1 MTDVI
6 VLGGG
11 SAGCA
16 MAARLAEDPRL
27 QVLLLEAGD
36 TDDVLASRVP
46 ALVAT
51 VVQNPE
57 FDWKY
62 SVEPDASI
70 GGRADVWPAG
80 KRLGGGSSINGMMY
94 VRGHAWD
101 YDEWAR
107 RGATGWSAAEVL
119 PYFKRL
125 EDNQRPGGD
134 AGDIATAAR
143 GRGGP
148 QSVADTRAPY
158 GVTQQW
164 IDAAV
169 QAGVPRSPD
178 LNGALA
184 EGVDHVQASQRGGFR
199 HSSAAAYLRGGAA
212 RPNLRVELK
221 AQALGLIL
229 EGKRAVGVRYRQ
241 NGVEHEARA
250 SGGVVVCA
258 GALNS
263 PRLLMLSGIGPG
275 AELQAHGIRVV
286 HDLPGVGQNLQ
297 DHVGTHLVNEVAV
310 PTLNSA
316 VQGAGGL
323 WQLLRFLF
331 TRRGALTTAIGH
343 AQAFVRTR
351 EGLAVPNVQLIFA
364 PFAFD
369 LDAEGKLQMRQ
380 RAAISTAAFV
390 ARPKARGSIG
400 LRSADPLAAP
410 VIRHQLLEHDDD
422 LAQLV
427 EGIQF
432 ARRIVG
438 QPALAPA
445 VLNEVRPGPG
455 VEAEALAGFC
465 RMAAIPGYHPVGTCH
480 MGNDALAVTDADLR
494 VHGLEGLWVADASVM
509 PTLPAGNTNA
519 TCLMIGDKGADHVR
533 RTLPNG

>member
-6 VLGGG
+6 VVGGG

-16 MAARLAEDPRL
+16 MAARLAEDPTL

-51 VVQNPE
+51 IVQNPE

-62 SVEPDASI
+62 TVEPDASI

-107 RGATGWSAAEVL
+107 RGATGWGANDVL

-125 EDNQRPGGD
+125 ENN
-134 AGDIATAAR
+134 AR
-143 GRGGP
+143 SAEPSHWRGTNGP
-148 QSVADTRAPY
+148 QAVEDTRASY
-158 GVTQQW
+158 AVTQQW
-164 IDAAV
+164 IDAAT
-169 QAGVPRSPD
+169 QAGVSRSAD
-178 LNGALA
+178 LNGACA
-184 EGVDHVQASQRGGFR
+184 EGVDHVQTSQRSGMR
-199 HSSAAAYLRGGAA
+199 HSSAAAYLRQGPR

-229 EGKRAVGVRYRQ
+229 EGRRAVGVRYLQ
-241 NGVEHEARA
+241 GGVVHEARA
-250 SGGVVVCA
+250 TGGVVVAA
-258 GALNS
+258 GTLNT
-263 PRLLMLSGIGPG
+263 PRLLLLSGIGPG
-275 AELQAHGIRVV
+275 EQLQSHGIPVV

-297 DHVGTHLVNEVAV
+297 DHVGTHLVNEVTV

-351 EGLAVPNVQLIFA
+351 ESLAAPNIQLIFA

-369 LDAEGKLQMRQ
+369 LDAAGKLQMRQ

-390 ARPKARGSIG
+390 ARPKARGSVA

-410 VIRHQLLEHDDD
+410 LIRHQLLEHDDD

-427 EGIQF
+427 EGIEF
-432 ARRIVG
+432 ARRIVN
-438 QPALAPA
+438 QSALRSS
-445 VLNEVRPGPG
+445 VLNEVRPG
-455 VEAEALAGFC
+455 AELTGAALAGFC
-465 RMAAIPGYHPVGTCH
+465 RMAAIPGYHPVGTCR
-480 MGNDALAVTDADLR
+480 MGADALAVTDADLR
-494 VHGLEGLWVADASVM
+494 VHGIDGLWIADGSVM

-519 TCLMIGDKGADHVR
+519 TCLMIGDKGAEHVR
-533 RTLPNG
+533 RTLTGKP

>member
-6 VLGGG
+6 VVGGG

-16 MAARLAEDPRL
+16 MAARLAEDPQL
-27 QVLLLEAGD
+27 NVLLLEAGD

-62 SVEPDASI
+62 TVEPDASI

-107 RGATGWSAAEVL
+107 RGANGWSASDVL

-125 EDNQRPGGD
+125 ENN
-134 AGDIATAAR
+134 AR
-143 GRGGP
+143 SAVPNRWRGTSGP
-148 QSVADTRAPY
+148 QSVADTRASY
-158 GVTQQW
+158 AVTEQW

-169 QAGVPRSPD
+169 QAGVSRSID
-178 LNGALA
+178 LNGACA
-184 EGVDHVQASQRGGFR
+184 EGVDHVQTSQRGGMR
-199 HSSAAAYLRGGAA
+199 HSSAAAYLRQGPR

-221 AQALGLIL
+221 AQAVGLIL
-229 EGKRAVGVRYRQ
+229 EGRRAVGVRYLQ
-241 NGVEHEARA
+241 GGVVHEARA
-250 SGGVVVCA
+250 SGGVVVAA
-258 GALNS
+258 GTLNT
-263 PRLLMLSGIGPG
+263 PRLLLLSGIGPG
-275 AELQAHGIRVV
+275 AQLQSHGIPVV

-297 DHVGTHLVNEVAV
+297 DHVGTHLVNEVTV

-343 AQAFVRTR
+343 AQAFIRTR
-351 EGLAVPNVQLIFA
+351 EALSAPNIQLIFA

-369 LDAEGKLQMRQ
+369 LDAAGKLQMRQ

-390 ARPKARGSIG
+390 TRPKARGSVA

-410 VIRHQLLEHDDD
+410 VIRHQLLEDADD

-432 ARRIVG
+432 ARRIVN
-438 QPALAPA
+438 QSALRSF
-445 VLNEVRPGPG
+445 VLNEVRPG
-455 VEAEALAGFC
+455 AELEGAALAGFC
-465 RMAAIPGYHPVGTCH
+465 RMAAIPGYHPVGTCR
-480 MGNDALAVTDADLR
+480 MGNDTLAVTDADLR
-494 VHGLEGLWVADASVM
+494 VHGIEGLWIADGSVM

-519 TCLMIGDKGADHVR
+519 TCLMIGDKGAEHVR
-533 RTLPNG
+533 RTLPGTH

>member
-6 VLGGG
+6 VVGGG

-16 MAARLAEDPRL
+16 MAARLAEDPQL

-36 TDDVLASRVP
+36 TDEVLASRVP

-51 VVQNPE
+51 IVQNPE

-62 SVEPDASI
+62 TVEPDASI

-107 RGATGWSAAEVL
+107 RGAIGWSASDVL

-125 EDNQRPGGD
+125 EDNTRSPNSAND
-134 AGDIATAAR
+134 SAWR

-148 QSVADTRAPY
+148 QSVADTRAAY
-158 GVTQQW
+158 AVTQQW

-169 QAGVPRSPD
+169 QAGIPRSPD

-184 EGVDHVQASQRGGFR
+184 EGVDHVQTSQRSGMR
-199 HSSAAAYLRGGAA
+199 HSSAAAYLRQGP
-212 RPNLRVELK
+212 RPSNLRVELK

-229 EGKRAVGVRYRQ
+229 EGRRAVGVRYQQ
-241 NGVEHEARA
+241 NGSVHEVRA
-250 SGGVVVCA
+250 GGGVVIAA
-258 GALNS
+258 GTLNT
-263 PRLLMLSGIGPG
+263 PRLLLLSGIGPG
-275 AELQAHGIRVV
+275 AQLQAHGIPVL
-286 HDLPGVGQNLQ
+286 HDLPGVGENLQ
-297 DHVGTHLVNEVAV
+297 DHVGTHLVNEVTV

-351 EGLAVPNVQLIFA
+351 EALSAPNIQLIFA

-369 LDAEGKLQMRQ
+369 LDAAGKLQMRQ
-380 RAAISTAAFV
+380 RPAISTAAFV
-390 ARPKARGSIG
+390 ARPKARGSVA

-410 VIRHQLLEHDDD
+410 LIRHQLLEHDDD

-432 ARRIVG
+432 ARRIVE
-438 QPALAPA
+438 QSALHSS
-445 VLNEVRPGPG
+445 VLNEVRPG
-455 VEAEALAGFC
+455 AELQGAALAGFC
-465 RMAAIPGYHPVGTCH
+465 RMAAIPGYHPVGTCR
-480 MGNDALAVTDADLR
+480 MGTDALAVTDADLR
-494 VHGLEGLWVADASVM
+494 VHGIDGLWVADGSVM

-519 TCLMIGDKGADHVR
+519 TCLMIGDKGAEHVR
-533 RTLPNG
+533 RTLTGKH

>member
-1 MTDVI
+1 MPDVI

-16 MAARLAEDPRL
+16 MAARLAESPHL

-62 SVEPDASI
+62 TVEPDASI

-119 PYFKRL
+119 PYFRRL
-125 EDNQRPGGD
+125 EDNQRTAGD
-134 AGDIATAAR
+134 AWR

-148 QSVADTRAPY
+148 QSVDDTRAPY
-158 GVTQQW
+158 AVTQQW

-169 QAGVPRSPD
+169 QAGVPRNPD
-178 LNGALA
+178 LNGASA

-199 HSSAAAYLRGGAA
+199 HSSAAAYLRQGPA
-212 RPNLRVELK
+212 RPNLQVELK
-221 AQALGLIL
+221 AQVLGLVF
-229 EGKRAVGVRYRQ
+229 EGKRVVGVRYRQ
-241 NGVEHEARA
+241 GGVDREVRP

-297 DHVGTHLVNEVAV
+297 DHVGTHLVNEVSV
-310 PTLNSA
+310 RTLNSA

-343 AQAFVRTR
+343 AQAFVHTR
-351 EGLAVPNVQLIFA
+351 EGLAAPNVQLIFA

-369 LDAEGKLQMRQ
+369 LDANGKLQMRQ

-390 ARPKARGSIG
+390 TRPQARGSIR

-410 VIRHQLLEHDDD
+410 LIHHQLLQHDDD

-438 QPALAPA
+438 QAALAPA
-445 VLNEVRPGPG
+445 VLNEVRPGAG
-455 VEAEALAGFC
+455 VDGEALAGFC
-465 RMAAIPGYHPVGTCH
+465 RMAAIPGYHPVGTCR
-480 MGNDALAVTDADLR
+480 MGQDPLAVTDGNLQ
-494 VHGLEGLWVADASVM
+494 VHGIDGLWIADASVM

-533 RTLPNG
+533 RALAGAA